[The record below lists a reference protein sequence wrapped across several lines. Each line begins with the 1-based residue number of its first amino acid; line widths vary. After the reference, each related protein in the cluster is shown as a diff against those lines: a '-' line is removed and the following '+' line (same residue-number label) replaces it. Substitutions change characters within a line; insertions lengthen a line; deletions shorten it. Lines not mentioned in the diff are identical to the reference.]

1 MAGDAGSAPRGAL
14 RDDRPF
20 ARRVFSAWSLVGA
33 SVVVSAEA
41 ALFLAVS
48 AVPVAV
54 GASVLG
60 AAALCGA
67 VGVLRLVL
75 DRRAGARRDAE
86 ALAAAAVVVRQT
98 APAPHPAAFEV
109 DLPATA
115 SREVPC
121 QRRSYED
128 TSTGPMS
135 TV

>member
-14 RDDRPF
+14 SADRPF
-20 ARRVFSAWSLVGA
+20 VRRVFSAWSLVGA

-41 ALFLAVS
+41 ALFLVVA

-54 GASVLG
+54 GAAVLG

-67 VGVLRLVL
+67 VGVVRIVL
-75 DRRAGARRDAE
+75 DRRAAARRDTE
-86 ALAAAAVVVRQT
+86 ALAAAARPVSPR
-98 APAPHPAAFEV
+98 PAARVEPAFVV
-109 DLPATA
+109 DLPETA
-115 SREVPC
+115 GALPR

-135 TV
+135 VV

>member
-14 RDDRPF
+14 SADRPF

-41 ALFLAVS
+41 ALFLAVA

-54 GASVLG
+54 GAAVLG

-67 VGVLRLVL
+67 VGVVRIVL
-75 DRRAGARRDAE
+75 DRRAAARRDAE
-86 ALAAAAVVVRQT
+86 ALASAAVVRPGAARL
-98 APAPHPAAFEV
+98 APAFVV
-109 DLPATA
+109 DLPETVGALP
-115 SREVPC
+115 R

-128 TSTGPMS
+128 SSTGPMP
-135 TV
+135 VV